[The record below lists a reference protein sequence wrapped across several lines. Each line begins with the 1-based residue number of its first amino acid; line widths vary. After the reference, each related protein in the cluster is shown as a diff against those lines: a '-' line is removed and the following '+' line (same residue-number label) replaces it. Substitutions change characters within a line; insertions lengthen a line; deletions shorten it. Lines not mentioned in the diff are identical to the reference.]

1 MTNII
6 YVIIY
11 ALIILAIYF
20 LAEPKKA
27 YLGNYIATFSLL
39 FSIIYTLL
47 SLNSHHLIPVLSLII
62 TGAIISILISSHIT
76 LPNLPQMVAI
86 FNGLGG
92 LSSSLIGLTEITTSN
107 HHHLLILF
115 IIFIGLITFS
125 SSFATFIK
133 LQNINIPIS
142 NSLLKII
149 NYFILTAL
157 IISTYFAFNFFPQHI
172 YIFTTL
178 SLSFG
183 FFFVLTIGGADMPII
198 ISILNSLS
206 GWCTVLVGF
215 SLNNILLIIV
225 GSIIGS
231 SGLILTHSMTKA
243 MNRKLSS
250 IFTPHQKNKNL
261 NSPHHHIH
269 KATPKDASFLLEN
282 AHKVII
288 IPGFGLASSNAQ
300 YEIVN
305 MANILKNKYHV
316 NVKFAI
322 HPIAGRMPGHL
333 NVLLAEANLPAQDV
347 FELKDINQDFKTTDI
362 AFIIG
367 ANDITNPLANTDPQS
382 SIYKMP
388 ILNAELAKRII
399 FVKRSLSPGYSGLDN
414 PLFYLDKTLMLLGDA
429 KEITKQII
437 TNLE

>member
-62 TGAIISILISSHIT
+62 TGAIISIIISSHIT

-92 LSSSLIGLTEITTSN
+92 LSSSLIGLTETSSSN
-107 HHHLLILF
+107 HHQLLILF

-142 NSLLKII
+142 NSLLHII
-149 NYFILTAL
+149 NYFILTTL
-157 IISTYFAFNFFPQHI
+157 LISTYFTFNFFPQYI

-250 IFTPHQKNKNL
+250 IFTTYQKNKNL
-261 NSPHHHIH
+261 NSSHHHIH

-333 NVLLAEANLPAQDV
+333 NVLLAEANLPAQDI